1 MEPLRMHHIKYY
13 FHETSQVFVCRY
25 IQDCLQDVVLT
36 AAGGGGGR
44 KRGRGGREGKEE
56 KRRKKKRKV

>member
-1 MEPLRMHHIKYY
+1 MVPLRTHHIKYY
-13 FHETSQVFVCRY
+13 SMKLLKFLYADTSKIVCKMWF
-25 IQDCLQDVVLT
+25 LL
-36 AAGGGGGR
+36 AGEGGGR